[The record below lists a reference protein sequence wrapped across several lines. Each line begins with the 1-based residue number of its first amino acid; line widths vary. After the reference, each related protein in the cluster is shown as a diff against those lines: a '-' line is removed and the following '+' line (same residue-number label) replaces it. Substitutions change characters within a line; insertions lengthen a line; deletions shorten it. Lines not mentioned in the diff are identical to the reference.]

1 VNCGGPWVEERSA
14 ANDSILIGGRFG
26 YRHRLDNGMR
36 LTAGASCYDYLET
49 QGQTPFWD
57 GDDAGN
63 RLTRPATSTTTTGCK
78 RTSSSTTDRVLLTP
92 GALTVATRG
101 R

>member
-1 VNCGGPWVEERSA
+1 MTAGRCPRVFTPGLLALRYGRGDWLVSCGGPWVEERSA
-14 ANDSILIGGRFG
+14 ANDSILLGGRFG
-26 YRHRLDNGMR
+26 YRHRLDNGTR

-63 RLTRPATSTTTTGCK
+63 RLTPTASATS
-78 RTSSSTTDRVLLTP
+78 
-92 GALTVATRG
+92 
-101 R
+101 